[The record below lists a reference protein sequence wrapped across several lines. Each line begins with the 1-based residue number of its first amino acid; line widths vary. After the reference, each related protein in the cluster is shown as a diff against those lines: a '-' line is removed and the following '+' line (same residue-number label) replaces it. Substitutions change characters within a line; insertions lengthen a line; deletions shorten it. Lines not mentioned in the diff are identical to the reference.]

1 MKLFKLPEPLPIQ
14 CEPEPEALAQRETL
28 MDAGQAITRIQ
39 TADHNQ
45 QAAMVG
51 QAIRKQVNEVERTR
65 KEITIPYLEAQRTIK
80 RVADEYCLPL
90 TKELHRLES
99 LSVSYVSE
107 QERIAEAERKARAEE
122 IARLAA
128 TEAAQRQAA
137 IEAQKKGDLTTSLIA
152 EMVADQVLVT
162 SQAIIST
169 PEPEREKVA
178 GQSFTEK
185 VLAWECTDP
194 IAL

>member
-80 RVADEYCLPL
+80 RVADEYCAPL
-90 TKELHRLES
+90 TKELHRLG
-99 LSVSYVSE
+99 
-107 QERIAEAERKARAEE
+107 K
-122 IARLAA
+122 
-128 TEAAQRQAA
+128 
-137 IEAQKKGDLTTSLIA
+137 
-152 EMVADQVLVT
+152 
-162 SQAIIST
+162 
-169 PEPEREKVA
+169 PERRLRQRTGTHRRGRTQGPSRGNRPTGRNRSRAKT
-178 GQSFTEK
+178 GSY
-185 VLAWECTDP
+185 
-194 IAL
+194 